1 MKKKDVEKLERCIS
15 QVDAL
20 HKEVSVLS
28 KKSPNDAVSPFK
40 LKFINSTLEEVN
52 GILEDR
58 LKPFKEFTV
67 FEDESAPTTSDVVF
81 MLAQYAEALELYR
94 SENIKQRYGGGW
106 LYDVEDPD
114 MDEEGNSEIIKTR
127 APASLNKKG

>member
-52 GILEDR
+52 EILEER

-67 FEDESAPTTSDVVF
+67 FEDEAAPTTSDVVF

-106 LYDVEDPD
+106 RYDIEDPNLD
-114 MDEEGNSEIIKTR
+114 DEGNAEIIKTR
-127 APASLNKKG
+127 EPASLNKKG